1 MADHDIHDRL
11 SKIVGLLT
19 RGEAS
24 AAEKQAQHCTMSF
37 PDAPE
42 GWFLLGAARHRQG
55 RHSDALPAFERA
67 LALNPHHRQALQAT
81 AAVFFDTGRWKEML
95 AVCEHAAA
103 LAPADAAIAA
113 NLGTALEKL
122 DRLDEALL
130 QFDRALALDSRQFN
144 AMLNRGA
151 LLLRMQRVED
161 ALANNRR
168 LTEAHPGLAEAHYN
182 LGDVLLTLHRYEEAL
197 TACEAGLAVAPR
209 HARLRL
215 KRAIAL
221 ACLRRFAE
229 AQADLAQAQI
239 LEPGLLAE
247 LIPVTEKLPAAVDPY
262 VNADLIYLEANL
274 KAQQECHWEHRD
286 EFLTML
292 ECFIVES
299 PPSGIALH
307 NKKLALPLLS
317 MPFTSEVR
325 QKAMRQI
332 SEFVQDTAWLY
343 GIPPFKHE
351 TRNRERIRI
360 GYVSPDFRDHSV
372 GRLSMP
378 LYCLH
383 DRTRF
388 EIHCYTLK
396 KDAHDPVQQEIA
408 ARCDHWHD
416 VAHLSATAIA
426 QKIHADGI
434 DILIDLAGYRQ
445 DSHPEVFALRPAPVQ
460 AYYLGY
466 PGTMGAEFMDYA
478 IADQVVCPL
487 GDEKFITEEVVLLP
501 GTYCPYDIT
510 TSNLP
515 TSMTRQQAG
524 LPEHGIVFCCFSAS
538 YRIEPTVFA
547 LWLRLLRQIPNSV
560 LWLLSSQANVIA
572 NLQREAERQGID
584 SNRLVFAPH
593 LPREQHLQRFQ
604 LADILLDTRW
614 HSAHIMAADALWQG
628 LPVLTC
634 SGLHWS
640 SRLAASLL
648 HAVELPELIAPSQE
662 AYEALA
668 LDLATNRMRLVGI
681 KEKLLLAR
689 DSAPLFSPETT
700 VRNLEQAYEKMWN
713 RWRAAG

>member
-37 PDAPE
+37 PDASE

-67 LALNPHHRQALQAT
+67 LVLNPHHLQALQAK
-81 AAVFFDTGRWKEML
+81 AAIFFDTGRWGEML
-95 AVCEHAAA
+95 AVCEHAAI
-103 LAPADAAIAA
+103 LAPNDAAVAA

-130 QFDRALALDSRQFN
+130 QFNRALALDSRQLN

-151 LLLRMQRVED
+151 LLLRMRRVED
-161 ALANNRR
+161 ALANNHC
-168 LTEAHPGLAEAHYN
+168 LAEAHPGFAEAHYN

-197 TACEAGLAVAPR
+197 AACEAGLAIAPR

-221 ACLRRFAE
+221 ACLCRFAE

-247 LIPVTEKLPAAVDPY
+247 LIPATEKLPAAVDPY
-262 VNADLIYLEANL
+262 ANAELIYLEANL
-274 KAQQECHWEHRD
+274 KAQQECNWQRRD
-286 EFLTML
+286 EFLAML
-292 ECFIVES
+292 ERFIVES
-299 PPSGIALH
+299 PPNGIALH
-307 NKKLALPLLS
+307 DKKLALPLLS
-317 MPFTSEVR
+317 MPFTSVVR
-325 QKAMRQI
+325 QKATGQI

-351 TRNRERIRI
+351 ARNRERIRI
-360 GYVSPDFRDHSV
+360 GYVSPDFRDHPV
-372 GRLSMP
+372 GWLSMP
-378 LYCLH
+378 IYRLH

-388 EIHCYTLK
+388 DIHCYSLK
-396 KDAHDPVQQEIA
+396 KDAHDPVQQQITA
-408 ARCDHWHD
+408 SCDHWHD
-416 VAHLSATAIA
+416 VAHLSAAAIA

-434 DILIDLAGYRQ
+434 DILIDLAGYTQNSR
-445 DSHPEVFALRPAPVQ
+445 PEVFALRPSPVQ

-478 IADQVVCPL
+478 IADQVVCPP
-487 GDEKFITEEVVLLP
+487 GDEQFVTEELMLLP
-501 GTYCPYDIT
+501 NTYCPYDIT

-515 TSMTRQQAG
+515 TSMTRQEAA
-524 LPEHGIVFCCFSAS
+524 LSEHGIVFCCFSAS

-547 LWLRLLRQIPNSV
+547 LWLRLLRQIPGSV
-560 LWLLSSQANVIA
+560 LWLVSRQENVMA

-584 SNRLVFAPH
+584 GNRLVFASH
-593 LPREQHLQRFQ
+593 LPRERHLHRFQ
-604 LADILLDTRW
+604 LADIFLDTRW
-614 HSAHIMAADALWQG
+614 HNAHAMAADALWQG

-634 SGLHWS
+634 SGPHWS

-648 HAVELPELIAPSQE
+648 HAVGLPELIAPSLE
-662 AYEALA
+662 AYEVLA
-668 LDLATNRMRLVGI
+668 LDLATNPKRLAGI

-689 DSAPLFSPETT
+689 DSAPMFSPETT

>member
-37 PDAPE
+37 PDASE

-67 LALNPHHRQALQAT
+67 LVLNPHHLQALQAK
-81 AAVFFDTGRWKEML
+81 AAIFFDTGRWGEML
-95 AVCEHAAA
+95 AVCEHAAI
-103 LAPADAAIAA
+103 LAPNDAAVAA

-130 QFDRALALDSRQFN
+130 QFNRTLALDSRQLN

-151 LLLRMQRVED
+151 LLLRMRRVED
-161 ALANNRR
+161 ALANNHW
-168 LTEAHPGLAEAHYN
+168 LAEAHPGFAEAHYN

-197 TACEAGLAVAPR
+197 AACEAGLAIAPR

-221 ACLRRFAE
+221 ACLCRFAE
-229 AQADLAQAQI
+229 AQTDLAQAQI
-239 LEPGLLAE
+239 LEPELLPE

-262 VNADLIYLEANL
+262 ANAELIYLEANL
-274 KAQQECHWEHRD
+274 KAQQECNWQRRD
-286 EFLTML
+286 EFLAML
-292 ECFIVES
+292 ERFIVES

-307 NKKLALPLLS
+307 DKKLALPLLS
-317 MPFTSEVR
+317 MPVAPEVR
-325 QKAMRQI
+325 LKAMRQI

-351 TRNRERIRI
+351 ARNRERIRI
-360 GYVSPDFRDHSV
+360 GYVSPDFRDHPV
-372 GRLSMP
+372 GWLSMP
-378 LYCLH
+378 IYRLH

-388 EIHCYTLK
+388 DIHCYSLK
-396 KDAHDPVQQEIA
+396 KDAHDPVQQKITA
-408 ARCDHWHD
+408 SCDHWHD
-416 VAHLSATAIA
+416 VAHLSAAAIA

-434 DILIDLAGYRQ
+434 DILIDLAGYTQNSR
-445 DSHPEVFALRPAPVQ
+445 PEVFALRPSPVQ

-478 IADQVVCPL
+478 IADQVVCPP
-487 GDEKFITEEVVLLP
+487 GDEQFVTEELMLLP
-501 GTYCPYDIT
+501 NTYCPYDIT

-515 TSMTRQQAG
+515 TSMTRQEAA
-524 LPEHGIVFCCFSAS
+524 LSEHGIVFCCFSAS

-547 LWLRLLRQIPNSV
+547 LWLRLLRQIPGSV
-560 LWLLSSQANVIA
+560 LWLGSRQENVIA

-584 SNRLVFAPH
+584 GNRLVFASH
-593 LPREQHLQRFQ
+593 LPRERHLHRFQ
-604 LADILLDTRW
+604 LADIFLDTRW
-614 HSAHIMAADALWQG
+614 HNAHAMAADALWQG

-634 SGLHWS
+634 SGPHWS

-648 HAVELPELIAPSQE
+648 HAAGLPELIAPSQE
-662 AYEALA
+662 AYEAQA
-668 LDLATNRMRLVGI
+668 LDLATNHKRLAGI

-689 DSAPLFSPETT
+689 NSAPMFSPETT